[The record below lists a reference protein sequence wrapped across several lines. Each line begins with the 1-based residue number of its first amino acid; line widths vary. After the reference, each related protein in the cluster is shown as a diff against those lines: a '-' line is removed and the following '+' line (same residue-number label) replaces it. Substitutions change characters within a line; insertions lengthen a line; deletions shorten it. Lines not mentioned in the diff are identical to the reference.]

1 MSETNV
7 PAHPAVRV
15 GDFVKARSGAEG
27 VVRESCGLGVW
38 INCADPTPF
47 SDYGNPVGVDWKD
60 IVFHANT
67 QISGGTPSAES
78 DCYAGDCTTCG
89 GPVFHRDG
97 KPGEYD
103 HECRKH
109 NAEHEGQA

>member
-60 IVFHANT
+60 IVFHANASGEGRAIART
-67 QISGGTPSAES
+67 LDPVVGSSGGDA
-78 DCYAGDCTTCG
+78 
-89 GPVFHRDG
+89 
-97 KPGEYD
+97 
-103 HECRKH
+103 
-109 NAEHEGQA
+109 